1 MTDVYRNMI
10 VTASDAETARQ
21 IAEDI
26 SPVAGANMW
35 ITPLSTNGQKPN
47 THYIS
52 TGFIGP
58 EWEQLMPLQTY
69 QRDTSGNWI
78 MVSSYPGNAQALF
91 QACQQY
97 QIPVT
102 LQQIED
108 LFNNSDVTTQ
118 EPQEALNRLGLKLV
132 QSEDNIP

>member
-1 MTDVYRNMI
+1 MI
-10 VTASDAETARQ
+10 VTAADVALARS
-21 IAEDI
+21 IAAGI

-35 ITPLSTNGQKPN
+35 VVPASPTGEKPI
-47 THYIS
+47 THYWDS
-52 TGFIGP
+52 GFIGP

-69 QRDTSGNWI
+69 EMDGSGNWI
-78 MVSSYPGNAQALF
+78 KVSSYPGNAQALF

>member
-1 MTDVYRNMI
+1 MIITSADV
-10 VTASDAETARQ
+10 ALARS
-21 IAEDI
+21 IAVGI

-35 ITPLSTNGQKPN
+35 ISKRSSTGAEPI
-47 THYIS
+47 THYWDS
-52 TGFIGP
+52 GYIGP

-69 QRDTSGNWI
+69 EMDASGNWI
-78 MVSSYPGNAQALF
+78 MVSSYPGDIQALF

-97 QIPVT
+97 QVPVT
-102 LQQIED
+102 LQQLED